1 MIGSRS
7 FTDYVSERFDTE
19 IYCAVVD
26 FVREA
31 EADDYESLDLRIN
44 KVHQIGTVELVET
57 EVMKAYAYDMPE
69 MMIGFDVQIRADFEV
84 SEGDHHYDGVENPHQ
99 WFLLRCSGDLSKDLN
114 NFRILDIEVYNGR
127 KKQDQAL
134 YDSLV
139 PVMYAKDYEDI
150 AEQFLRDMCPKALV
164 NNTPPDPL
172 DIAGKLG
179 LTVMQRSITEDCSIF
194 GQIYFRDTDTELYNK
209 NKHQMEPV
217 HIPAKTIVVDPDTY
231 FLYNLGKVNNTI
243 IHECVHWH
251 FHRKAFELDRLCN
264 KETSMIGCKVIGGVS
279 YMRSSN
285 DIGKMEAQ
293 ANALTPRIQMPLAPF
308 KVAASRRQH
317 ELMNAMG
324 KKDIIDVM
332 EPLIQQLADDYGVSK
347 LAAKIRLLQAGY
359 KEAVGTFNFVD
370 GHYVRP
376 YAFRYDSVKE
386 NQTFTISGEDAA
398 IQRLMNPELK
408 ALTENGDYLFVEN
421 HYVYNTNQYVQYGAD
436 GKLELTNYARRHMDE
451 CCLVFDMEILTNVDK
466 QYYTECYLNREESD
480 VKFKVVYQNGYQNAP
495 PERQIAMRKKVA
507 EEEHA
512 IRMKMTDDPA
522 QCMKL
527 LLEWR
532 GQTYVDLATNAG
544 INERSIRRIIN
555 GETQSITVPN
565 GVRVCIALHLS
576 PILSGK
582 LLSVLGCP
590 LELPRNQEHMWI
602 NEALYLMYP
611 ESVETVEKYLEGY
624 GVKI

>member
-1 MIGSRS
+1 
-7 FTDYVSERFDTE
+7 
-19 IYCAVVD
+19 
-26 FVREA
+26 
-31 EADDYESLDLRIN
+31 
-44 KVHQIGTVELVET
+44 
-57 EVMKAYAYDMPE
+57 
-69 MMIGFDVQIRADFEV
+69 
-84 SEGDHHYDGVENPHQ
+84 
-99 WFLLRCSGDLSKDLN
+99 
-114 NFRILDIEVYNGR
+114 
-127 KKQDQAL
+127 
-134 YDSLV
+134 
-139 PVMYAKDYEDI
+139 
-150 AEQFLRDMCPKALV
+150 
-164 NNTPPDPL
+164 
-172 DIAGKLG
+172 
-179 LTVMQRSITEDCSIF
+179 
-194 GQIYFRDTDTELYNK
+194 
-209 NKHQMEPV
+209 
-217 HIPAKTIVVDPDTY
+217 
-231 FLYNLGKVNNTI
+231 
-243 IHECVHWH
+243 
-251 FHRKAFELDRLCN
+251 
-264 KETSMIGCKVIGGVS
+264 
-279 YMRSSN
+279 
-285 DIGKMEAQ
+285 
-293 ANALTPRIQMPLAPF
+293 
-308 KVAASRRQH
+308 
-317 ELMNAMG
+317 
-324 KKDIIDVM
+324 M

-544 INERSIRRIIN
+544 INERTIRRIIS